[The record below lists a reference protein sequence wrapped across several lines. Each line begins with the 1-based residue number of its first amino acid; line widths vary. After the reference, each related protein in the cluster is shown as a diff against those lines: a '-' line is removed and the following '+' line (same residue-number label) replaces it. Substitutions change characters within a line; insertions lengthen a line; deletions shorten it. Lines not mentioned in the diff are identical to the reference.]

1 MNDRNKILSQIVIV
15 ANLYDLEIIN
25 INFTNINELKDV
37 VDFTFKDEDDKFKFK
52 ISYSYEKDDLYKI
65 NGFIYYFKNEFD
77 KILKEDK

>member
-37 VDFTFKDEDDKFKFK
+37 VEFTFKDVYDKFKFK

-77 KILKEDK
+77 KILKEE